1 MNIDR
6 SISIDIDYEFE
17 KRYKFEILQH
27 TLLTIQFFNFASRSP
42 LLNKVKLFSAQRT
55 FYLKYVRIR
64 TLFFHLAGKDG
75 LRPREINISG
85 GLFEFVKGTIVF
97 DNCSLRI

>member
-1 MNIDR
+1 MNIDL

-42 LLNKVKLFSAQRT
+42 LLNEVKRFSAQRT
-55 FYLKYVRIR
+55 FYLEYVRIR
-64 TLFFHLAGKDG
+64 TWLFSLSGKG
-75 LRPREINISG
+75 WPE
-85 GLFEFVKGTIVF
+85 TT
-97 DNCSLRI
+97 